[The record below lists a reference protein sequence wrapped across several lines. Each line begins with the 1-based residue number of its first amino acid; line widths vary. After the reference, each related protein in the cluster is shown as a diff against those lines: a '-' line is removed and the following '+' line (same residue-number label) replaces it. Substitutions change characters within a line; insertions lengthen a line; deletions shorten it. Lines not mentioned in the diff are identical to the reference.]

1 MSSSPG
7 CRKSPLRNSGIS
19 QYGGTVGDIEFDGAK
34 EEAGESFMTFQGM
47 EEQSMPCDGRWVGGR
62 RPAAILKRRVEP
74 RGFTLIEIM
83 ITIFLLVVALLGIVS
98 TSVIVMKTNSFSK
111 TMTTATTLAK
121 AKMEV
126 LKNTDYDSLTG
137 GTETVES
144 VFTRTWTVTN
154 NTPATDM
161 KTIEVNVTW
170 TWQAGA
176 NPDHPSFVN
185 LRSIV
190 AKK

>member
-1 MSSSPG
+1 
-7 CRKSPLRNSGIS
+7 
-19 QYGGTVGDIEFDGAK
+19 
-34 EEAGESFMTFQGM
+34 MTFQGT
-47 EEQSMPCDGRWVGGR
+47 EQEKMTGHGRCDFR
-62 RPAAILKRRVEP
+62 RLPARMLKRRDRP
-74 RGFTLIEIM
+74 RGFTLIEIT
-83 ITIFLLVVALLGIVS
+83 ITIFLLVVALLGIMS
-98 TSVIVMKTNSFSK
+98 TSVTVMRANSFSK
-111 TMTTATTLAK
+111 TMTTATTLAR

-126 LKNTDYDSLTG
+126 LKNTNYDSLAG
-137 GTETVES
+137 GTDTVES

>member
-1 MSSSPG
+1 
-7 CRKSPLRNSGIS
+7 
-19 QYGGTVGDIEFDGAK
+19 
-34 EEAGESFMTFQGM
+34 MTFHGT
-47 EEQSMPCDGRWVGGR
+47 EQEKITGHGRCDCR
-62 RPAAILKRRVEP
+62 RLPARMLRRRDRS

-83 ITIFLLVVALLGIVS
+83 IATLLLVVALLGIVS
-98 TSVIVMKTNSFSK
+98 TSVIVTQTNTFSK
-111 TMTTATTLAK
+111 TMTTATTLAR

-126 LKNTDYDSLTG
+126 LKNTDYDGLTG
-137 GTETVES
+137 GTEMVES

-176 NPDHPSFVN
+176 NPTYPSFVN

>member
-1 MSSSPG
+1 M
-7 CRKSPLRNSGIS
+7 LR
-19 QYGGTVGDIEFDGAK
+19 
-34 EEAGESFMTFQGM
+34 
-47 EEQSMPCDGRWVGGR
+47 R
-62 RPAAILKRRVEP
+62 RDRP
-74 RGFTLIEIM
+74 RGFTLIEIT
-83 ITIFLLVVALLGIVS
+83 IAIFLFVIALLGIVS
-98 TSVIVMKTNSFSK
+98 TSVIVTKANSFSK

-121 AKMEV
+121 DKMEV

-144 VFTRTWTVTN
+144 IFTRTWVVTN

-170 TWQAGA
+170 IWQAGA

>member
-1 MSSSPG
+1 
-7 CRKSPLRNSGIS
+7 
-19 QYGGTVGDIEFDGAK
+19 
-34 EEAGESFMTFQGM
+34 MTFQGM

-62 RPAAILKRRVEP
+62 RPAAISKRRVGP
-74 RGFTLIEIM
+74 RGFTLIEI
-83 ITIFLLVVALLGIVS
+83 TIATLLFVVAVLGIVS
-98 TSVIVMKTNSFSK
+98 TSVIVTQTNTFSK
-111 TMTTATTLAK
+111 TMTTATTLAR

-126 LKNTDYDSLTG
+126 LKNTDYDGLTG
-137 GTETVES
+137 GTEMVES

-176 NPDHPSFVN
+176 NPTHPSFVN
-185 LRSIV
+185 LRSVV